1 MAPQAFRKPPQAPP
15 VFTATP
21 SSLVEDTKRLVD
33 ISRKLQDQ
41 IVGDVTEGTAS
52 FQNVVLPMAH
62 DENTMGLEAHI
73 IGFYQA
79 VSTDQALRDSSTE
92 ADKLLDDFGIESS
105 MREDVYKLVDAA
117 LKRGEKL
124 DPESQRLLEK
134 ERKSYIQN
142 GLGIPAGPKRDRFKE
157 IKKRLSKISI
167 IFQKNLN
174 EENGGLWLTR
184 EELHGVPEDVLSGLK
199 KGKGENAGK
208 FRLSFKYPDLF
219 PTLKYATNPATRK
232 KVFIENENKCNQNV
246 PLFREAVILRD
257 EAARLLG
264 YPNHAAYRIEDKM
277 AKTPKTVDD
286 FLADLRSRLTSGGT
300 SEIKKLRDLKEQDLK
315 DRGEERSFDGH
326 YYLWDHRFYDRLL
339 LERDFSLDQQ
349 KIAEYFPLQ
358 STIVGMLEIFEKL
371 FGLAFVEITGEE
383 RDKVAE
389 SGKGDD
395 IVWHEDVQVFSVWD
409 DKGEGNGFVGYLY
422 LDLFPREGKYGHAA
436 NFNLQPVS
444 TVTEPSVR
452 PTNGMS
458 GLHHQRGQASIP
470 CNSPCLQFLQ
480 ADAEKA

>member
-15 VFTATP
+15 AFTATP
-21 SSLVEDTKRLVD
+21 SSLIEDTNRLID
-33 ISRKLQDQ
+33 ITRKLQDRV
-41 IVGDVTEGTAS
+41 VGDVAEGTAS
-52 FQNVVLPMAH
+52 FEKVLLPIAH
-62 DENTMGLEAHI
+62 DENTMALEAHI

-92 ADKLLDDFGIESS
+92 ADKLLDDFAIESS

-117 LKRGEKL
+117 LKKGEKL

-157 IKKRLSKISI
+157 IKKRLSQISI

-174 EENGGLWLTR
+174 EENGGLWLTS
-184 EELHGVPEDVLSGLK
+184 EELKGVPEDVLSGLK
-199 KGKGENAGK
+199 KGGGENAGK
-208 FRLSFKYPDLF
+208 LRRSFKYPDLF
-219 PTLKYATNPATRK
+219 PTLKYATNPATRM
-232 KVFIENENKCNQNV
+232 KVFIEKENKCNQNV
-246 PLFREAVILRD
+246 PLFREAIVLRD

-264 YPNHAAYRIEDKM
+264 YPNHAAFRIEDKM

-300 SEIKKLRDLKEQDLK
+300 SEIEKLKALKEQDLK
-315 DRGEERSFDGH
+315 ARGEEKSFDGH

-339 LERDFSLDQQ
+339 LERDYSLDQQ

-371 FGLAFVEITGEE
+371 FGLAFVEITSEE
-383 RDKVAE
+383 RGKVAE

-409 DKGEGNGFVGYLY
+409 DEGEGSGFVGYLY

-444 TVTEPSVR
+444 WSYYQIAGSHRLTVP
-452 PTNGMS
+452 
-458 GLHHQRGQASIP
+458 
-470 CNSPCLQFLQ
+470 
-480 ADAEKA
+480 